1 VHDEQHDNSSG
12 HTSSK
17 GATRASRPLLQRLRP
32 FLRRDLRPR
41 ALSAVVAAT
50 LLSGL
55 TWLGTSALTRMDSPA
70 AQDVRVALGMEK
82 AWEVCDAPGK
92 PLCSYDDREQA
103 AVDREFMSQQ
113 RIRLVILNELSTR
126 VTRALDNLQDAEDIL
141 KTQTVDLQGDLLG
154 GRKDLS
160 DLLLTTIDLRP
171 LTSRD
176 EDLQRTSSLQI
187 AASTFDIQGQ
197 KVLGNQDALLNE
209 IAAQRRTLQ
218 GHAARLDRLTRR
230 EGEFPIDT
238 VGTDRQALWADLFNS
253 DPYGAGGELAGWVLS
268 SGGLPTVTQSLAGLA
283 QYNSRDLAEAVF
295 SKDARVWQ
303 DALTEPL
310 AEFTAVQKPSVRY
323 RSPVEDSQ
331 RWQLLGSLLLGFAS
345 FMLLLVGPV
354 ITATHTAREREA
366 GTLPVLRMTGL
377 SAGDLAL
384 AMTLGPNV
392 FAMLGGGLLLLIST
406 IILGLTAG
414 PAALLLPLALLLVL
428 SAATHLTA
436 IGIGDALGHRVN
448 ALLVGALMALGIA
461 GTGVVGGVLVGA
473 NMASAGLLLGPL
485 PAVLGGALGLSG
497 LPGTADLVVASDP
510 ELGPTILGY
519 AVLTQL
525 MVAGICLLSWRRR
538 VEQAWAPLFRPAEG
552 IALAIASIG
561 CSALTMVDLSAR
573 INTQSFDSLNL
584 VTFLASAFLLP
595 LLGWLLVAS
604 LRRPA
609 RAHAVPSHVEARS
622 AFLRFQ
628 GVLALSMLAVGMAYT
643 NVMATSGLSG
653 EQSEVMWATLAQI
666 ILIAETAVAG
676 LLLSSRRRA
685 GRLGISM
692 ATGALLVVQIAF
704 AVLVYRLEVDHVA
717 VTHTAGMPFLYGMGA
732 SPYWIALM
740 ILVWGSGFGLILTA
754 LLRERDRARTAAAAE
769 AEEPNEDGETGE
781 AGDRRG
787 RWLH

>member
-1 VHDEQHDNSSG
+1 MHDDHRNNSSN
-12 HTSSK
+12 
-17 GATRASRPLLQRLRP
+17 GAAHGRAARPLLQRLRP

-70 AQDVRVALGMEK
+70 AQDVRVALGME
-82 AWEVCDAPGK
+82 APWEVCDGPGK
-92 PLCSYDDREQA
+92 PICSFDDREQT

-113 RIRLVILNELSTR
+113 RIRLVVLNELSTR
-126 VTRALDNLQDAEDIL
+126 VTRALDNLRLAEDIL
-141 KTQTVDLQGDLLG
+141 KTQAVDLQGDLLG
-154 GRKDLS
+154 GRKDLA

-171 LTSRD
+171 LTLRD
-176 EDLQRTSSLQI
+176 EDLQRTSSMQI
-187 AASTFDIQGQ
+187 AASTFDVKDGKI
-197 KVLGNQDALLNE
+197 LGHQHALLAE
-209 IAAQRRTLQ
+209 IEVQRRTLQ

-238 VGTDRQALWADLFNS
+238 AGTDRQALWADLFNS
-253 DPYGAGGELAGWVLS
+253 DPYGSGGELAGWVLS

-283 QYNSRDLAEAVF
+283 QYNSQALAEAVF
-295 SKDARVWQ
+295 NQDARVWQ
-303 DALTEPL
+303 SAFTEPM

-323 RSPVEDSQ
+323 RSPVEDGQ

-406 IILGLTAG
+406 VILGLTVG
-414 PAALLLPLALLLVL
+414 PAALLMPLALLVVL

-461 GTGVVGGVLVGA
+461 GSGIIGGVLVGA

-485 PAVLGGALGLSG
+485 PSVLGGAIGLSG
-497 LPGTADLVVASDP
+497 LPSTADLVVASDP
-510 ELGPTILGY
+510 QLGPTILGY
-519 AVLTQL
+519 AVLTQV

-628 GVLALSMLAVGMAYT
+628 GVLALTMLAVGMAYN

-666 ILIAETAVAG
+666 VLIAETAVAG
-676 LLLSSRRRA
+676 LLLSSRRRE

-704 AVLVYRLEVDHVA
+704 AVLVYRLEVGHVA
-717 VTHTAGMPFLYGMGA
+717 LTHTPGLPFLYGMGA

-740 ILVWGSGFGLILTA
+740 ILVWGAGFGLILTA
-754 LLRERDRARTAAAAE
+754 LLRERDRARAAATAE
-769 AEEPNEDGETGE
+769 AEEPNEDGETGD

>member
-1 VHDEQHDNSSG
+1 MHDDHRNITTSAAHD
-12 HTSSK
+12 
-17 GATRASRPLLQRLRP
+17 RAPRPLLQRLRP

-41 ALSAVVAAT
+41 CLSAVVAAT

-70 AQDVRVALGMEK
+70 AQDVRVSLGMEDRYD
-82 AWEVCDAPGK
+82 VCDGPGAPV
-92 PLCSYDDREQA
+92 CNYDDREQKE
-103 AVDREFMSQQ
+103 VDRDFAAQQ
-113 RIRLVILNELSTR
+113 RLRVAVLHELRTR
-126 VTRALDNLQDAEDIL
+126 VDQALANLSAAESIL
-141 KTQTVDLQGDLLG
+141 KTQAVDLEGDLLG

-160 DLLLTTIDLRP
+160 DLLLTTVDLRP
-171 LTSRD
+171 LTTRD

-187 AASTFDIQGQ
+187 AASTFDVADGTRVGTAQS
-197 KVLGNQDALLNE
+197 ALLRE
-209 IAAQRRTLQ
+209 IDAQRRQLL
-218 GHAARLDRLTRR
+218 GHGARIDRLTRR
-230 EGEFPIDT
+230 DGGYQIDT
-238 VGTDRQALWADLFNS
+238 AGTDRQALWADLFNG
-253 DPYGAGGELAGWVLS
+253 DPYGAGGELATWVLG
-268 SGGLPTVTQSLAGLA
+268 SGNVPTVSQSLAGLA
-283 QYNSRDLAEAVF
+283 QINSKVLAEAVF
-295 SKDARVWQ
+295 NREAPVWQ
-303 DALTEPL
+303 TGLVDPI
-310 AEFTAVQKPSVRY
+310 AEFTAINKPSVRY
-323 RSPVEDSQ
+323 HSPVEDSQ

-345 FMLLLVGPV
+345 LMLVLVGPV

-392 FAMLGGGLLLLIST
+392 FAMLAGGILLLIST
-406 IILGLTAG
+406 VILGLTAG
-414 PAALLLPLALLLVL
+414 PAALLMPLALLTVL

-448 ALLVGALMALGIA
+448 ALLVGALVALGIA
-461 GTGVVGGVLVGA
+461 GTGVVGGTLVGA

-485 PAVLGGALGLSG
+485 PSVLGSVLGLSG
-497 LPGTADLVVASDP
+497 LPGTAELAVASDP

-519 AVLTQL
+519 AVLTQ
-525 MVAGICLLSWRRR
+525 MMIAGICLLSWRRR
-538 VEQAWAPLFRPAEG
+538 VEQAWAPLFRPTEG
-552 IALAIASIG
+552 IALAVASIG

-628 GVLALSMLAVGMAYT
+628 GVLALTMLVVGMAYA
-643 NVMATSGLSG
+643 NVMVRSGLSG
-653 EQSEVMWATLAQI
+653 EQSEVMWATLAQVV
-666 ILIAETAVAG
+666 LVAETAVAG
-676 LLLSSRRRA
+676 LLLSSRRRE
-685 GRLGISM
+685 GKIGVSM

-717 VTHTAGMPFLYGMGA
+717 LTHSPGMPFLFGMGA

-740 ILVWGSGFGLILTA
+740 ILVWGAGFGLILTA
-754 LLRERDRARTAAAAE
+754 LLRERDRARAATAAE
-769 AEEPNEDGETGE
+769 TEEPSEEDGEAIEG
-781 AGDRRG
+781 RG
-787 RWLH
+787 RYLH

>member
-1 VHDEQHDNSSG
+1 M
-12 HTSSK
+12 
-17 GATRASRPLLQRLRP
+17 
-32 FLRRDLRPR
+32 
-41 ALSAVVAAT
+41 VAAT

-70 AQDVRVALGMEK
+70 AQDVRIALGMEDR
-82 AWEVCDAPGK
+82 WDVCDAPGK
-92 PLCSYDDREQA
+92 PTCSFDDREQL

-113 RIRLVILNELSTR
+113 RIRLVVLTELRGR
-126 VTRALDNLQDAEDIL
+126 VTRALDNLKAAEDIL
-141 KTQTVDLQGDLLG
+141 TTQTVDLQGDLMG
-154 GRKDLS
+154 GRRDLS

-171 LTSRD
+171 LTLRD
-176 EDLQRTSSLQI
+176 EDLQRTSSLQV
-187 AASTFDIQGQ
+187 AASTFD
-197 KVLGNQDALLNE
+197 VQDGKILPSGALLRE
-209 IAAQRRTLQ
+209 IQTQRHTLLE
-218 GHAARLDRLTRR
+218 HAARLDRMVRR
-230 EGEFPIDT
+230 EGDFPIDT
-238 VGTDRQALWADLFNS
+238 AGTDRQALWADLFNS

-268 SGGLPTVTQSLAGLA
+268 SGGVPTVSQSLAGLA
-283 QYNSRDLAEAVF
+283 QYNSHDLAEAVF
-295 SKDARVWQ
+295 SQ
-303 DALTEPL
+303 DAPIWQNVFDDPI
-310 AEFTAVQKPSVRY
+310 AEFKAVQKPSIRY
-323 RSPVEDSQ
+323 RSPVQDGQ

-392 FAMLGGGLLLLIST
+392 FAMLGGGLMLLIST
-406 IILGLTAG
+406 LILGFTAG
-414 PAALLLPLALLLVL
+414 PAALLMPLALLVVL

-448 ALLVGALMALGIA
+448 ALLVGALMAFGIA
-461 GTGVVGGVLVGA
+461 GAGIVGGTLVGA

-485 PAVLGGALGLSG
+485 PAVLGSAIGLSG
-497 LPGTADLVVASDP
+497 LPGTADLAVASDP
-510 ELGPTILGY
+510 QLGPTMLGY

-525 MVAGICLLSWRRR
+525 MLAGICLMSWRRR

-552 IALAIASIG
+552 IALAVASIG
-561 CSALTMVDLSAR
+561 CSALAMVDLSAR

-584 VTFLASAFLLP
+584 VTFLASSFLLP

-628 GVLALSMLAVGMAYT
+628 GVLGLTMLAVGMAYT
-643 NVMATSGLSG
+643 NVMASSGLSG

-666 ILIAETAVAG
+666 VLIAETAVAG

-704 AVLVYRLEVDHVA
+704 AVLVYRLEVGHVA
-717 VTHTAGMPFLYGMGA
+717 VTHTPGLPFLYGMGA

-740 ILVWGSGFGLILTA
+740 ILVWGAGFGLILTA
-754 LLRERDRARTAAAAE
+754 LLRERDRTRAAAAAE
-769 AEEPNEDGETGE
+769 ADEPSNEDGETGD
-781 AGDRRG
+781 AGNGRG

>member
-1 VHDEQHDNSSG
+1 MHDDHRNQSSN
-12 HTSSK
+12 
-17 GATRASRPLLQRLRP
+17 GAAHGRASRSLLQRLRP
-32 FLRRDLRPR
+32 FVRRDLRPR
-41 ALSAVVAAT
+41 CISAVVAAT

-70 AQDVRVALGMEK
+70 AQDVRVSLGMED

-92 PLCSYDDREQA
+92 PVCSYDDREQL

-113 RIRLVILNELSTR
+113 RVRLAVLHELSAR
-126 VTRALDNLQDAEDIL
+126 VARALDNLRAAEDIL
-141 KTQTVDLQGDLLG
+141 KTQAVDLQGDLMG
-154 GRKDLS
+154 GRKDLA

-176 EDLQRTSSLQI
+176 EDLQRSSSLQI
-187 AASTFDIQGQ
+187 AASTFDVVDGKIHGT
-197 KVLGNQDALLNE
+197 GALLRE
-209 IAAQRRTLQ
+209 IDQQRKALNGQ
-218 GHAARLDRLTRR
+218 AARLDRLIRR
-230 EGEFPIDT
+230 DGEFPIDT
-238 VGTDRQALWADLFNS
+238 AGTDRQALWADLFNS
-253 DPYGAGGELAGWVLS
+253 DPYGAGGELAGWMLN
-268 SGGLPTVTQSLAGLA
+268 SGGLPTVSQSLAGLA
-283 QYNSRDLAEAVF
+283 HYNSQALAEAVF
-295 SKDARVWQ
+295 DPGARIWQ
-303 DALTEPL
+303 HGLTEPM
-310 AEFTAVQKPSVRY
+310 AEFTAIQKPSVRY
-323 RSPVEDSQ
+323 RSPVEDGQ

-406 IILGLTAG
+406 VILGLTVG
-414 PAALLLPLALLLVL
+414 PAALLMPLALLAVL

-448 ALLVGALMALGIA
+448 ALLVGALVALGIA

-485 PAVLGGALGLSG
+485 PAVLGGVLGLSG
-497 LPGTADLVVASDP
+497 LPGTAELAVASDP
-510 ELGPTILGY
+510 QLGPTILGY

-525 MVAGICLLSWRRR
+525 MIAGICLMSWRRR

-552 IALAIASIG
+552 IALAVASIG
-561 CSALTMVDLSAR
+561 CSALTMIDLSAR

-628 GVLALSMLAVGMAYT
+628 GVLALTMLAVGMAYH

-666 ILIAETAVAG
+666 VLIAETAVAG

-717 VTHTAGMPFLYGMGA
+717 LTHAPGMPFLYGMGA

-740 ILVWGSGFGLILTA
+740 ILVWGAGFGLILTA
-754 LLRERDRARTAAAAE
+754 LLRERDRAQAAAAAE
-769 AEEPNEDGETGE
+769 AEEPGEDGETGD
-781 AGDRRG
+781 AGGRG

>member
-1 VHDEQHDNSSG
+1 M
-12 HTSSK
+12 
-17 GATRASRPLLQRLRP
+17 
-32 FLRRDLRPR
+32 
-41 ALSAVVAAT
+41 VAAT

-70 AQDVRVALGMEK
+70 AQDVRIALGMEDR
-82 AWEVCDAPGK
+82 WDVCDAPGK
-92 PLCSYDDREQA
+92 PTCSFDDREQL

-113 RIRLVILNELSTR
+113 RIRLVVLTELRGR
-126 VTRALDNLQDAEDIL
+126 VTRALDNLKAAEDIL
-141 KTQTVDLQGDLLG
+141 TTQAVDLQGDLMG
-154 GRKDLS
+154 GRRDLS

-171 LTSRD
+171 LTLRD
-176 EDLQRTSSLQI
+176 EDLQRTSSLQV
-187 AASTFDIQGQ
+187 AASTFD
-197 KVLGNQDALLNE
+197 VQDGKILPSGALLRE
-209 IAAQRRTLQ
+209 IQTQRHTLLE
-218 GHAARLDRLTRR
+218 HAARLDRMVHR
-230 EGEFPIDT
+230 EGDFPIDT
-238 VGTDRQALWADLFNS
+238 AGTDRQALWADLFNS

-268 SGGLPTVTQSLAGLA
+268 SGGVPTVSQSLAGLA
-283 QYNSRDLAEAVF
+283 QYNSHDLAEAVF
-295 SKDARVWQ
+295 SQ
-303 DALTEPL
+303 DAPIWQNVFNDPI
-310 AEFTAVQKPSVRY
+310 AEFKAVQKPSIRY
-323 RSPVEDSQ
+323 RSPVQDGQ

-406 IILGLTAG
+406 LILGFTAG
-414 PAALLLPLALLLVL
+414 PAALLLPLALLVVL

-448 ALLVGALMALGIA
+448 ALLVGALMAFGIA
-461 GTGVVGGVLVGA
+461 GAGIVGGTLVGA

-485 PAVLGGALGLSG
+485 PAVLGGAIGLSG
-497 LPGTADLVVASDP
+497 LPGTADLAIASDP
-510 ELGPTILGY
+510 QLGPTMLGY

-525 MVAGICLLSWRRR
+525 MVAGICLMSWRRR

-552 IALAIASIG
+552 IALAVASIG
-561 CSALTMVDLSAR
+561 CSALAMVDLSAR

-584 VTFLASAFLLP
+584 VTFLASGFLLP

-628 GVLALSMLAVGMAYT
+628 GVLGLTMLAVGMAYT
-643 NVMATSGLSG
+643 NVMASSGLSG

-666 ILIAETAVAG
+666 VLIAETAVAG

-704 AVLVYRLEVDHVA
+704 AVLVYRLEVGHVA
-717 VTHTAGMPFLYGMGA
+717 VTHTPGLPFLYGMGA

-740 ILVWGSGFGLILTA
+740 ILVWGAGFGLILTA
-754 LLRERDRARTAAAAE
+754 LLRERDRTRAAAAAE
-769 AEEPNEDGETGE
+769 ADEPSNEDGETGD
-781 AGDRRG
+781 AGNGRG